1 MLLLVLMMMMTT
13 TVVVHIVFYRCHYPN
28 HHTIPYSPASPLSS
42 PLLHSFTHLYC
53 QCIFFYP
60 QGGYW
65 GKFPAFTCTTMLCYK
80 PGSNGV
86 CIAAW
91 AGDGTPCASQK
102 VVNTSYFTEYWWQYC
117 YLFCIAFSIAIYT
130 LYEKLYVKLVKYS
143 TSLLLWCLVI
153 FSVYFQR

>member
-1 MLLLVLMMMMTT
+1 MLLLLLMMMMTT

-28 HHTIPYSPASPLSS
+28 HHTIPYSPASS
-42 PLLHSFTHLYC
+42 PLLHPFTHLYC

-86 CIAAW
+86 CFAAW

-153 FSVYFQR
+153 FSLYFQR